1 MCGRYAASRRPED
14 MVEEFEVEVDETAT
28 PASEP
33 GSGSGPGPNFNVAPT
48 DVAPVVLERASR
60 REVSQADARA
70 DAQETGQDG
79 EPPVRRR
86 LRLLKW
92 GLVPAWAKDPA
103 IGNRMI
109 NARADSLFE
118 KSAFRP
124 SVLTRRC
131 LVPADGW
138 YEWQASPTEKDR
150 RGKPVKQPFF
160 LRQADGSVTAFAGIY
175 AFWRAKD
182 ADPEDP
188 AAWLSTYAII
198 TTEAEPGLD
207 AIHDRM
213 PFVMPRD
220 RWEEWLD
227 PAQQDADAVRAL
239 LTPPEPGRF
248 EVYPVSTLVNNVA
261 NNGPEL
267 LEPLPPDQLHGVV
280 DPQTGQLW

>member
-14 MVEEFEVEVDETAT
+14 MVEEFEVEVDETADATT
-28 PASEP
+28 PSEP
-33 GSGSGPGPNFNVAPT
+33 VEPNFNVAPT
-48 DVAPVVLERASR
+48 DLAPVVLERASK
-60 REVSQADARA
+60 REAS
-70 DAQETGQDG
+70 EDG
-79 EPPVRRR
+79 DPAGPPVRRR

-92 GLVPAWAKDPA
+92 GLVPGWSKDA
-103 IGNRMI
+103 SGGARMI
-109 NARADSLFE
+109 NARAESLFD
-118 KSAFRP
+118 KPAFKTSA
-124 SVLTRRC
+124 LTRRC

-138 YEWQASPTEKDR
+138 YEWQVSRTGTDR

-160 LRQADGSVTAFAGIY
+160 LRPADGAAAALAGIY

-188 AAWLSTYAII
+188 AAWLTTYAII

-207 AIHDRM
+207 VVHDRM

-227 PAQQDADAVRAL
+227 PDQQDADAVAAL
-239 LTPPEPGRF
+239 LAPPQPGRF
-248 EVYPVSTLVNNVA
+248 VAYPISTAVNNVA

-267 LEPLPPDQLHGVV
+267 LEPVPVETVHGIV
-280 DPQTGQLW
+280 DPMTGQLW